1 MLRAGSFKI
10 KITGHLMDVDPS
22 TDMYGLSGD
31 IRWWRYQVSWALTH
45 PQCKYIPQQRIL
57 FESVPDADDSFP
69 RNQQAQ
75 NQQEAV

>member
-1 MLRAGSFKI
+1 MVTVSGIMSF
-10 KITGHLMDVDPS
+10 DPS
-22 TDMYGLSGD
+22 PMQNISRSSEYF
-31 IRWWRYQVSWALTH
+31 
-45 PQCKYIPQQRIL
+45 